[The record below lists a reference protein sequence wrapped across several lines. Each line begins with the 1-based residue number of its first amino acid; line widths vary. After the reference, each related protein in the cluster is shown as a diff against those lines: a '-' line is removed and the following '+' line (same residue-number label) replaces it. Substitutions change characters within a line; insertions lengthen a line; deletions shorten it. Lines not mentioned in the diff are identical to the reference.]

1 MFLIAMKLMTAIVD
15 IAVTVERAKDNA
27 KRQYESE
34 KSKHQS
40 KKASERLTALQHKKS
55 DVYMIMTNSVNGSYY
70 SINIAEHTSLCNPIL
85 FREAHLA
92 VTPTKF
98 LWGFS
103 KEPMLV

>member
-1 MFLIAMKLMTAIVD
+1 MRRNFHSVSWVTLASIFLYYGTIIVSLQSLLCIDVDCLLTAMKLMTAIVD

-55 DVYMIMTNSVNGSYY
+55 EVYMIMTKYIYTINGSY
-70 SINIAEHTSLCNPIL
+70 
-85 FREAHLA
+85 
-92 VTPTKF
+92 
-98 LWGFS
+98 
-103 KEPMLV
+103 

>member
-1 MFLIAMKLMTAIVD
+1 MNVFFTAMKLMTAIVD

-55 DVYMIMTNSVNGSYY
+55 EVCMIMTKYEY
-70 SINIAEHTSLCNPIL
+70 SQLLIL
-85 FREAHLA
+85 FN
-92 VTPTKF
+92 
-98 LWGFS
+98 
-103 KEPMLV
+103 